1 MTVEFSNPASIL
13 VITGFAPSPDFC
25 ITIGFAAV
33 PVAVNKMGEEVFS
46 VWPAATFAVTPPGPT
61 PTKFTSVTNAAMLA

>member
-1 MTVEFSNPASIL
+1 MTVEFSKPASIL
-13 VITGFAPSPDFC
+13 VITGFAPSPDFW

-46 VWPAATFAVTPPGPT
+46 VCPAGTFKVTPPAPMPT
-61 PTKFTSVTNAAMLA
+61 VLASVTNAVMLA